1 MAKRKHEI
9 HHNKDKQAGV
19 IPEKKD
25 KMGCLMRVLI
35 LAGVIVAIIM
45 LIVVNNNVKDIKQS
59 LSSGEVVK
67 SGTVETN
74 VQTGITEQGEPI
86 KGDEDA
92 PVTITEWS
100 DFECPFCTRF
110 YEQTYP
116 QIVEEYV
123 ETGKVKF
130 VYRHFP
136 LNFHPNAQKAAEAS
150 ECALEQDKFW
160 EMHDVLFE
168 KGVSGGVA
176 SFKQYAKDLGL
187 DTEEFN
193 DCLDSGRMADEV
205 ADDMSQGQNAGIRG
219 TPGFLINDQLISGA
233 QPFENFKTVIEAE
246 LAK

>member
-1 MAKRKHEI
+1 MAKHKHKV
-9 HHNKDKQAGV
+9 HHEENENIEYKTQRKDKTNSLIG
-19 IPEKKD
+19 I
-25 KMGCLMRVLI
+25 LVLI
-35 LAGVIVAIIM
+35 GIIVAIIM
-45 LIVVNNNVKDIKQS
+45 LTSINKDVKDIKS
-59 LSSGEVVK
+59 NLATGEVVK
-67 SGTVETN
+67 TGSVDTA
-74 VQTGITEQGEPI
+74 VQTGTTEQGEPV
-86 KGDEDA
+86 KGDENA

-116 QIVEEYV
+116 QIIEEYV

-136 LNFHPNAQKAAEAS
+136 LNFHPNAQKAAEAT

-176 SFKQYAKDLGL
+176 SFKQYAQDLGL

-193 DCLDSGRMADEV
+193 ECLDSGRMADEV
-205 ADDMSQGQNAGIRG
+205 ANDMREGQDAGVRG
-219 TPGFLINDQLISGA
+219 TPGFLVNDQLVSGA
-233 QPFENFKTVIEAE
+233 QPFENFKTIIEAE